1 MINRRAALCFLPW
14 LLAAA
19 FLAVQTATFAHELKH
34 DLKLHDDPSC
44 VLHLYTKHAG
54 HAVGDATPAFVALPE
69 AHAAARVTCDA
80 GGEPQLG
87 YRTRAP
93 PASSSR
99 SI

>member
-1 MINRRAALCFLPW
+1 MSKRRTAARLLPW

-34 DLKLHDDPSC
+34 DLDLHDDPSC
-44 VLHLYTKHAG
+44 ILHLYTKHVG
-54 HAVGDATPAFVALPE
+54 HTVADTAPALIAVPQAL
-69 AHAAARVTCDA
+69 AAARASRDA
-80 GGEPQLG
+80 GDEPRLG

-93 PASSSR
+93 PLSSSR